1 MIKEPGCDMGD
12 QECACERPAADEQVP
27 VTVTAVEII
36 DGVEVPIG
44 KPRERTTSRGAL
56 DLLHGTA
63 PELIDRRQRAREAGL
78 DGIAD
83 PAKYT
88 MTVAKAVEA
97 AVESAT
103 RVRVDAD
110 LTQAVRDATPDLMI
124 TSRELKRLI
133 EVAFRAAGFEVEK

>member
-1 MIKEPGCDMGD
+1 VTDIIKEPGCDMGD

-44 KPRERTTSRGAL
+44 EPRERTISRGAL

-63 PELIDRRQRAREAGL
+63 PELIDRRQRAREAGQ
-78 DGIAD
+78 DTAD
-83 PAKYT
+83 VTQSWALAAIDAAIET
-88 MTVAKAVEA
+88 AV
-97 AVESAT
+97 

-124 TSRELKRLI
+124 TGRELKRLI